1 MLSATYPCMC
11 AQYLRCVCQ
20 TAAYGDVIPGDFM
33 VNTHPG
39 TGTGTETGTFLSF
52 TVNPKTLAV
61 SCNSRETH
69 TPTPGTSLKPVSLS
83 PSPDTITPTL
93 TGEAFVLHT
102 IGEMGLIPGRQG
114 WCKPVQ
120 MNVQE
125 VKTGNV
131 LTFHHFTFF
140 MNISLTKKCGL
151 FEQIIIIIDV
161 SICQQQHCHFQ
172 SAPCSVSYRE
182 QRPTLRPKGCY

>member
-1 MLSATYPCMC
+1 MLKGDCVLYSRWEFYWKISQRIVSEYTSKTMLSATYPCMC
-11 AQYLRCVCQ
+11 AQYLHCVCQ

-114 WCKPVQ
+114 
-120 MNVQE
+120 
-125 VKTGNV
+125 
-131 LTFHHFTFF
+131 
-140 MNISLTKKCGL
+140 
-151 FEQIIIIIDV
+151 
-161 SICQQQHCHFQ
+161 
-172 SAPCSVSYRE
+172 
-182 QRPTLRPKGCY
+182 